1 MTTKI
6 SGKNF
11 KKLGFVPVQKTKE
24 YTTLKSPNG
33 VVIVFD
39 DGEVEGV
46 LKGNLKDD
54 VLSEGFAKSL
64 VELFLIIGLGTTY
77 FTTDIT
83 IVSGSSMEPT
93 YKSGKI
99 IINSKASSA
108 VERMLV
114 NRRSIVKLKLPGGD
128 VVIKRV
134 VGVPGDEIKYHR
146 GKVFINGEY
155 VGNNRTWIQQRQE
168 LAAKNKKDIHQI
180 MNKPFIF
187 RLQSDEY
194 YVMGDNKDNS
204 IDSRNYGTVTF
215 DCILSIVE
223 K

>member
-1 MTTKI
+1 MVNNYELFFDIYVLMTTKI

-83 IVSGSSMEPT
+83 IVSGS
-93 YKSGKI
+93 
-99 IINSKASSA
+99 
-108 VERMLV
+108 
-114 NRRSIVKLKLPGGD
+114 
-128 VVIKRV
+128 
-134 VGVPGDEIKYHR
+134 
-146 GKVFINGEY
+146 
-155 VGNNRTWIQQRQE
+155 
-168 LAAKNKKDIHQI
+168 
-180 MNKPFIF
+180 
-187 RLQSDEY
+187 
-194 YVMGDNKDNS
+194 
-204 IDSRNYGTVTF
+204 
-215 DCILSIVE
+215 
-223 K
+223 